1 MTSSSRSGPRQ
12 VPPPGGKPASVH
24 ARFIPRE
31 ELQDF
36 AAWQPHAIDG
46 GGSAAPPLRPASA
59 VAAEAAAAAAAEQ
72 TMAPPSLEEI
82 DAAIDAARQAG
93 YEDGYRDGLVAL
105 EGFKQNFARQSAGQV
120 GAWLA
125 AFDAQLQALDGE
137 LAQAITRTATLLAR
151 QVVRSELQ
159 LRPELVAEVASQ
171 AINTVLLSAR
181 HILVQVHPDDLPL
194 VELGAAEALAA
205 RGARLL
211 ASPQIARGG
220 CLVESDVGSVDARI
234 ETRWAQAAA
243 AFGQRP
249 DGSPLDDATL
259 VDEHGAALLAAA
271 HSARGN
277 AAGVDGDADGA
288 APADAPDPRPEA
300 HDDGSHPA

>member
-1 MTSSSRSGPRQ
+1 MTSSSRAAPRQ

-46 GGSAAPPLRPASA
+46 GGSAAPPPLRPASA

-72 TMAPPSLEEI
+72 AMAPPSLEEI
-82 DAAIDAARQAG
+82 EAAIDAARQSG

-105 EGFKQNFARQSAGQV
+105 EGFKHSFAQQSTAQV
-120 GAWLA
+120 GSWLA

-137 LAQAITRTATLLAR
+137 LAQAIARTATLLAR

-159 LRPELVAEVASQ
+159 TRPELVAEVASQ

-211 ASPQIARGG
+211 AAPQIERGG
-220 CLVESDVGSVDARI
+220 CLVESDVGSVDARV

-249 DGSPLDDATL
+249 DGTPLNDATL
-259 VDEHGAALLAAA
+259 VDEHGAAPLAAA
-271 HSARGN
+271 HADR
-277 AAGVDGDADGA
+277 DGA
-288 APADAPDPRPEA
+288 GDGGHEDEDE
-300 HDDGSHPA
+300 HDDGADPA